1 MPLTPNPS
9 TIPDAARRPTL
20 AKIVATVGP
29 ASSSPQTLRAL
40 IDAGVNVFRLNLSHG
55 NVSDH
60 AEALH
65 AIREAA
71 RAADLPVAV
80 LGDLPG
86 PKIRVGMCPD
96 GGLPVDERTT
106 LLIDPARR
114 EPAAMD
120 GGCIRIG
127 CSYEH
132 LAADVKPGERVL
144 INDGVLRLRAV
155 ERAPS
160 DPATAVRCVLDR
172 GAPAAALLSRK
183 GVNLPDSDLRL
194 PSLTGRDWELVE
206 WAVGQGVDLIAISFV
221 RRAADV
227 AMLQSRLAGIT
238 SATRDVDAGQPS
250 EIPVIAKIET
260 PQAVEAMDEIV
271 KQADGIMIARGDLGV
286 EMDPWDVPVIQR
298 RLIQC
303 ADSWGKPCVVATQML
318 ESMTNSPT
326 PTRAEA
332 SDVATAVISHAD
344 AVMLSGETAVGR
356 YPVETVE
363 TMNRIIHAAE
373 AFVASRREAPSP
385 PRHAVEDRQR
395 SAALAHGAWYVARD
409 VGAKLVVVWSQHGG
423 LARFLSQTGFT
434 IPIIAYSSSA
444 AHTRRMALLKGVRPI
459 LGTVPDE
466 PAAALAL
473 WNDAVDAELLRR
485 GWAALGDT
493 ILLMAGQPLGAPKVA
508 GTMAIHHVGNPGTG
522 FRAHG

>member
-1 MPLTPNPS
+1 MTLLPS
-9 TIPDAARRPTL
+9 SASRRPTL

-29 ASSSPQTLRAL
+29 ACSHPQTLRAL

-55 NVSDH
+55 SLTEH
-60 AEALH
+60 GAALR

-71 RAADLPVAV
+71 KAADLPVAV

-86 PKIRVGMCPD
+86 PKIRVGLCPE
-96 GGLPVDERTT
+96 GGLQIDERTVVI
-106 LLIDPARR
+106 IDPARR
-114 EPAAMD
+114 EPAASE
-120 GGCIRIG
+120 GGCVHIG
-127 CSYEH
+127 CSYAH
-132 LAADVKPGERVL
+132 LAGDVKPGERVL
-144 INDGVLRLRAV
+144 INDGALRLRAV
-155 ERAPS
+155 ERSPQ
-160 DPATAVRCVLDR
+160 DPPTAVRCVLDR
-172 GAPAAALLSRK
+172 GAPTSLLLSRK

-194 PSLTGRDWELVE
+194 SSLTERDWELVE
-206 WAVGQGVDLIAISFV
+206 WAVGSGVDLLALSFV

-227 AMLQSRLAGIT
+227 AMLQERLAGLT
-238 SATRDVDAGQPS
+238 SVTRDVDAGQPA
-250 EIPVIAKIET
+250 EIPVIAKMET
-260 PQAVEAMDEIV
+260 PQAVAAMDEIV
-271 KQADGIMIARGDLGV
+271 KQADGIMVARGDLGV
-286 EMDPWDVPVIQR
+286 EMDLWDVPVIQR

-303 ADSWGKPCVVATQML
+303 ADSWGKPCIVATQML
-318 ESMTNSPT
+318 ESMINAPT

-373 AFVASRREAPSP
+373 TYLSTRREAPTP
-385 PRHAVEDRQR
+385 PPHAVADRQR

-423 LARFLSQTGFT
+423 LARYLSQTGFT

-466 PAAALAL
+466 PPSALAL
-473 WNDAVDAELLRR
+473 WNDAVDTELLRR
-485 GWAALGDT
+485 GWAGLGDT
-493 ILLMAGQPLGAPKVA
+493 ILLIAGQPLGAPKVA